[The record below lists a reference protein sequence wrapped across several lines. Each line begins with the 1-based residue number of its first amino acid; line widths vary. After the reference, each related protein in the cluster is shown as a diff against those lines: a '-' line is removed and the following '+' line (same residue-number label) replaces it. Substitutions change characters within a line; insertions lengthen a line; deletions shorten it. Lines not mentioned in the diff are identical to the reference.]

1 MEWGAKVSQVLK
13 QYLEAL
19 RNSGSHLRFSDDDPD
34 ARMLWLEKEG
44 WEPGV
49 MAANVGVQ
57 EVEELRGVTYY
68 CYHVNPSCSTVASW
82 LLKSVLFHCSI
93 V

>member
-1 MEWGAKVSQVLK
+1 MLK

-19 RNSGSHLRFSDDDPD
+19 RNSGSHLWFSDDDPD

-57 EVEELRGVTYY
+57 EEEELRGVTYY
-68 CYHVNPSCSTVASW
+68 CYQVNPSCSTVASW
-82 LLKSVLFHCSI
+82 LLKSVCCSI
-93 V
+93 AVKSV